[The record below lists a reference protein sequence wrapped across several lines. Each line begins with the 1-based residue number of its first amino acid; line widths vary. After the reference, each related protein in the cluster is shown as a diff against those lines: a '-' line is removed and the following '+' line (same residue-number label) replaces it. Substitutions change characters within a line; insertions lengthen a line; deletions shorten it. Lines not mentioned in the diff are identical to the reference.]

1 MYFDYKLIK
10 EEVTSSWTRCL
21 KHKKSRYIKSET
33 YINEDQNTNYI
44 DKEVKKYFLEK
55 VKNINKRLD
64 FNYSFFLINNKFII
78 EEIATEFTENN
89 KLKKEGIQKGF
100 SFSEETSGTNAVFLA
115 GKLKKPVHI
124 LPGHHFCRPLNGWY
138 SIATPIMSGEKIYGF
153 INVIHKEL
161 IRNEIICLSNLLVDN
176 IQLKISN
183 KKTKLK
189 NMDNNKLT
197 EKQNV
202 ILRKLAKGLTDK
214 ALARELHLS
223 KSTIQY
229 HKKKLFL
236 LFKAHSTVEMIVKAF
251 KYGFLTFEEVGF
263 KKEDLALY

>member
-21 KHKKSRYIKSET
+21 KHKKSRYIKSGT
-33 YINEDQNTNYI
+33 YINEDQNSNYI
-44 DKEVKKYFLEK
+44 EKEVKKYFLEK
-55 VKNINKRLD
+55 VTNINKRLD
-64 FNYSFFLINNKFII
+64 SNYSFFLINNEFII
-78 EEIATEFTENN
+78 EEIAAGFYEN
-89 KLKKEGIQKGF
+89 KLKKAGIQKGF
-100 SFSEETSGTNAVFLA
+100 SFSEEFSGTNAVFLA

-124 LPGHHFCRPLNGWY
+124 LPGHHFCSPLNGWY
-138 SIATPIMSGEKIYGF
+138 SIATPIMKDERVYGF

-161 IRNEIICLSNLLVDN
+161 IRNEIVCLSNLLIDN
-176 IQLKISN
+176 IELKISN

-189 NMDNNKLT
+189 NMDNKKLT

-202 ILRKLAKGLTDK
+202 ILKNLAKGLTDK
-214 ALARELHLS
+214 ALAQKLHLS

-236 LFKAHSTVEMIVKAF
+236 LFKSHSTVEMIVKAF